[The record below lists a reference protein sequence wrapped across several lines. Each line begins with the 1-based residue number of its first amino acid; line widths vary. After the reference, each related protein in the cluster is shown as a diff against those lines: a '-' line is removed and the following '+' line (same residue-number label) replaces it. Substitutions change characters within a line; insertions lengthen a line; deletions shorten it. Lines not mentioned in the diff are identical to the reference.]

1 MDTHGEA
8 QGVYGAGVYHD
19 HEYGQKEAYANP
31 YAPHED
37 GMDAWAIQSD
47 DESEPESEEE
57 GASGGLTQT
66 LTYTATL
73 TT

>member
-1 MDTHGEA
+1 M
-8 QGVYGAGVYHD
+8 YGAGVYHD
-19 HEYGQKEAYANP
+19 HEYGQTKAYTSP
-31 YAPHED
+31 YAPQED

-57 GASGGLTQT
+57 GVLGGLTQT